1 MRYLRPGS
9 TNVRQ
14 QHMIDTN
21 ERQSVDRLGRLPAG
35 LAIVLGAS
43 KPVTGYPHSGIA
55 ASTMS
60 YLPTLLHSTSAVRES
75 PSRAVRHSSWR
86 CPNAGWT
93 APLCTQLVP
102 VCRDLLADSGGD
114 LCWGHLCPR
123 VSFFQSQNDPGQCM
137 LHNGMHGGAKSLNC
151 HCHDCS
157 LIGHLCETGS
167 CVHTDR
173 QAIKALVTAWRSM
186 WTQAPGSHKC
196 PVRLQSAC

>member
-1 MRYLRPGS
+1 
-9 TNVRQ
+9 
-14 QHMIDTN
+14 MIDTS
-21 ERQSVDRLGRLPAG
+21 ERQGVDRLGRLHAG

-60 YLPTLLHSTSAVRES
+60 YLPTLLHSTSAIRES

-102 VCRDLLADSGGD
+102 VCRDLLADSGGH